1 LLMHRLLR
9 HGLAASGRFV
19 AFRTRVTDRPGALA
33 ALLHE
38 LAEADANVLE
48 VEHLRTNPR
57 LHVDEAEVYV
67 QIETRGGKHTD
78 AVLGRLRAAGYPLVF
93 G

>member
-1 LLMHRLLR
+1 M
-9 HGLAASGRFV
+9 
-19 AFRTRVTDRPGALA
+19 TDRPGALA

-48 VEHLRTNPR
+48 VEHLRTNAR
-57 LHVDEAEVYV
+57 LHVDEAEVSV